1 MKKIQAYFKNENDAE
16 SVRTKLRTLNVED
29 GMIEKVPNGR
39 NLTDIVSDLFGG
51 EDHSRAGNP
60 YVYEFMVSEDD
71 HDKARTIV
79 QDHYGY
85 IR

>member
-1 MKKIQAYFKNENDAE
+1 MKKVEAYFKNENDAE
-16 SVRTKLRTLNVED
+16 GVRTKLRTLNVED

-51 EDHSRAGNP
+51 EEHRRGDNP
-60 YVYEFMVSEDD
+60 YVYKFTVSEED